1 MNPDRT
7 QRLPGRVAFWH
18 RSGARRLLVV
28 PVLALVF
35 ALTSRLGTAR
45 LPHLTR
51 ESAVTLLFPV
61 RTTRDTAAAPAAATP
76 TTGRARAARALMPTP
91 RKALA
96 AGAALMGGIL
106 VATALAAGSY
116 AYLNAQATTPAVT
129 IKSGNLALTVQ
140 YGSGT
145 AGSTAALPTAAW
157 ATMLPGDV
165 VGQQFTI
172 ASTGTATSNITVALS
187 ATTAWDIRLAA
198 GACPAGQ
205 IGNQPLTTTPVFA
218 GSLAGGA
225 SSVVCVQATLPAG
238 AAAGVSGTTA
248 PFTITLNATQVTPS

>member
-1 MNPDRT
+1 MNQDRT
-7 QRLPGRVAFWH
+7 QRIPGRVAFWH
-18 RSGARRLLVV
+18 RSGAQRLFVV
-28 PVLALVF
+28 PVLTLVYSVTSWLGSALNG
-35 ALTSRLGTAR
+35 LSRDSIVAI
-45 LPHLTR
+45 
-51 ESAVTLLFPV
+51 LFPDRERRV
-61 RTTRDTAAAPAAATP
+61 SAIAP
-76 TTGRARAARALMPTP
+76 TTSRARAVRALMPTP

-96 AGAALMGGIL
+96 AGAALLGGIL
-106 VATALAAGSY
+106 VATGLAAGSY
-116 AYLNAQATTPAVT
+116 AYLNAQATTPTAT

-145 AGSTAALPTAAW
+145 AGATAALPTAAW
-157 ATMLPGDV
+157 STMLPGDI

-172 ASTGTATSNITVALS
+172 TSTGTATSNVSVALS
-187 ATTAWDIRLAA
+187 AVTAWDIRLAA
-198 GACPAGQ
+198 GPCPTGQ

-248 PFTITLNATQVTPS
+248 PFTITLTATQVTP